1 MNGTGTTDQQQNKKN
16 ILGEVVM
23 VKFKKAG
30 FVTLF
35 VFSALMPV
43 IAFCADNPLHVVV
56 NADAVS
62 IHEGSD
68 IVLRYPYKNVPFKPY
83 VQELYTPNGTNI
95 LRDAP
100 HDHLHHHAL
109 MYAIAVDGVNFWEE
123 QNAPGRQ
130 QHCCFSDV
138 KIGERGDLL
147 YAGFTERLD
156 WIKPSNK
163 ELMLKESRT
172 IETCKL
178 ENVEATFMKWQSRF
192 SVPEGKESVTL
203 SGSHYFGLGMR
214 FLTSMDTGGHFRNAA
229 MQIGEVVRGDER
241 ITLAKWCAFT
251 AEADGK
257 PVTVTMFGHPDNVR
271 DPTHWFTMGKPF
283 AYLSAT
289 LNLYR
294 EPLKIIKDKPLILR
308 YAIALWDGKVE
319 DSRIEQAYN
328 LWIKSN

>member
-1 MNGTGTTDQQQNKKN
+1 MAKFMKS
-16 ILGEVVM
+16 IFVVLP
-23 VKFKKAG
+23 VAG
-30 FVTLF
+30 M
-35 VFSALMPV
+35 LMPATALC
-43 IAFCADNPLHVVV
+43 AFNPMHIVVDC
-56 NADAVS
+56 DALS
-62 IHEGSD
+62 IHEGPNV
-68 IVLRYPYKNVPFKPY
+68 VLRYPYRDVPYKPY
-83 VQELYTPNGTNI
+83 VQQLYTPNGINV

-130 QHCCFSDV
+130 QHCSFSDV
-138 KIGERGDLL
+138 KIGERDNLPS
-147 YAGFTERLD
+147 AGFTEQLD
-156 WIKPSNK
+156 WIKPQNN
-163 ELMLKESRT
+163 ELMVKESRT
-172 IETCKL
+172 IEICKL
-178 ENVEATFMKWQSRF
+178 NNVKATFLKWQSRF
-192 SVPEGKESVTL
+192 TVPVGKESVTL

-214 FLTSMDTGGHFRNAA
+214 FLTSMDTGGQFRNAA

-257 PVTVTMFGHPDNVR
+257 PVTVVMFGHPDNAR
-271 DPTHWFTMGKPF
+271 DPTHWFTMTKPF

-294 EPLKIIKDKPLILR
+294 EPLKIIKDKPLVLR

-319 DSRIEQAYN
+319 DSRIEQAYDQ
-328 LWIKSN
+328 WIKSN

>member
-1 MNGTGTTDQQQNKKN
+1 MSHFKRITLLAIFLVG
-16 ILGEVVM
+16 IVM
-23 VKFKKAG
+23 SVN
-30 FVTLF
+30 
-35 VFSALMPV
+35 
-43 IAFCADNPLHVVV
+43 AFCADHPLQVVV
-56 NADAVS
+56 KANTVS
-62 IHEGSD
+62 IQEGPEV
-68 IVLRYPYKNVPFKPY
+68 VLRYPYKDVPFKPY
-83 VQELYTPNGTNI
+83 VQELYTPNGINI

-109 MYAIAVDGVNFWEE
+109 MYAIAVDSVNFWEE

-130 QHCCFSDV
+130 QHCSFSDV
-138 KIGERGDLL
+138 KIGERDNLPS
-147 YAGFTERLD
+147 AGFTEQLD
-156 WIKPSNK
+156 WIKPQNN
-163 ELMLKESRT
+163 ELMVKESRT
-172 IETCKL
+172 IEICKL
-178 ENVEATFMKWQSRF
+178 NNVKATFLKWQSRF
-192 SVPEGKESVTL
+192 TVPVGKESVTL

-214 FLTSMDTGGHFRNAA
+214 FLTSMDIGGQFRNAA

-294 EPLKIIKDKPLILR
+294 EPLKIIKDKPLVLR

-319 DSRIEQAYN
+319 DSRIEQAYDQ
-328 LWIKSN
+328 WIKSN